1 MRATNDMYQT
11 YRTDEVATGKYPVFK
26 ASGVAYIRFAKE
38 EKELFK
44 LLFMRDRT
52 EGDLST
58 SEEWTSL
65 SAVIKENLKI
75 QDSEV
80 HMIQLEMW
88 IFVHGIASAL
98 ATSYL
103 TLDEKLI
110 DQMLTDAYL
119 GISERYQNKQK

>member
-1 MRATNDMYQT
+1 MRVANDMYQT
-11 YRTDEVATGKYPVFK
+11 YRTDEVATGKYSVFK

-38 EKELFK
+38 EKEIFK
-44 LLFMRDRT
+44 LLRDRT
-52 EGDLST
+52 EGDMST

-65 SAVIKENLKI
+65 SAVIKGNLNI

-88 IFVHGIASAL
+88 IFVHGITSAL

-110 DQMLTDAYL
+110 DQMLTDVYL